1 MATPRTFK
9 TDFSQE
15 TDMDSLFDF
24 SQGTGTTLSPA
35 TTTSTPRYHPM
46 ARTDSRPASTLF
58 DIPEDRPV
66 HFDGPSHE
74 YERFK
79 QQTGVP
85 VNLQPMHHVF
95 QQTFDGFN
103 SGMDGGYN
111 SGIDFGFNS
120 GFDMDSDMGMGMDF
134 NASQTMPAMFFP
146 STGPL
151 DMGQDTDDL
160 IDPLAI
166 GGEEPANNVQRLW
179 PGIHQQ
185 RAQQAAMAKV
195 QQQQA
200 MQQRLPQPVQQ
211 QQQTPMQQQK
221 RTSQSHQQ
229 QPQQTPS
236 KPSAFGH
243 QNDPHTEESISR
255 LLSQMRQNSTVSSIE
270 DANSPGAGGNMS
282 HISRMRKEEE
292 DMDEDERLLASDEG
306 KKLSSKERRQLRNK
320 VSARAFRSR
329 RKGTTCPPHKHT
341 PYLEYI
347 GQLESEIAMK
357 SQECQGLRTENG
369 SLRDENA
376 RYRGLIET
384 LLRHPAFT
392 PFIEDL
398 SHHPTVTAPP
408 PRVQSQQSQSQPQSQ
423 QQQQQDQMSMTP
435 TPVQQEAKPYPD
447 FDASQMQIPS
457 QQSQVGMA
465 ILPETPVD
473 LSMLNLGNRSFNHT
487 NFNFQQPQVYSVL
500 ELPEG
505 PSPLE
510 LRLDLMSGKTDAVED
525 DVEELEEAA
534 EVPQQ
539 LKLDYPVGS
548 FAPAA
553 AIAAVSAP
561 VSDKD
566 DARYVP
572 AATAPLSVVTA
583 AASDVALEECLLGI
597 SSRMRASVRR
607 IRRIAGLGD
616 I

>member
-1 MATPRTFK
+1 
-9 TDFSQE
+9 
-15 TDMDSLFDF
+15 
-24 SQGTGTTLSPA
+24 
-35 TTTSTPRYHPM
+35 
-46 ARTDSRPASTLF
+46 
-58 DIPEDRPV
+58 
-66 HFDGPSHE
+66 
-74 YERFK
+74 
-79 QQTGVP
+79 
-85 VNLQPMHHVF
+85 
-95 QQTFDGFN
+95 
-103 SGMDGGYN
+103 
-111 SGIDFGFNS
+111 
-120 GFDMDSDMGMGMDF
+120 
-134 NASQTMPAMFFP
+134 
-146 STGPL
+146 
-151 DMGQDTDDL
+151 
-160 IDPLAI
+160 
-166 GGEEPANNVQRLW
+166 
-179 PGIHQQ
+179 
-185 RAQQAAMAKV
+185 
-195 QQQQA
+195 
-200 MQQRLPQPVQQ
+200 
-211 QQQTPMQQQK
+211 
-221 RTSQSHQQ
+221 
-229 QPQQTPS
+229 
-236 KPSAFGH
+236 
-243 QNDPHTEESISR
+243 
-255 LLSQMRQNSTVSSIE
+255 
-270 DANSPGAGGNMS
+270 MS

-329 RKGTTCPPHKHT
+329 RKGTTCPPPKHNRKHQLT
-341 PYLEYI
+341 AYLEYI

-398 SHHPTVTAPP
+398 SQHPTVTAPP
-408 PRVQSQQSQSQPQSQ
+408 PRMQSQQSQSQSQSQSQ
-423 QQQQQDQMSMTP
+423 QQQQQGQMSMTP
-435 TPVQQEAKPYPD
+435 TPVQQDAKPYPD

-457 QQSQVGMA
+457 QQKQVGMA

-473 LSMLNLGNRSFNHT
+473 LSMLNLGNRSFNNT

-510 LRLDLMSGKTDAVED
+510 LRLDLMSGKTDAIEDD

-534 EVPQQ
+534 EAPQQ

-553 AIAAVSAP
+553 AVAAVSAP
-561 VSDKD
+561 VNDKD

-572 AATAPLSVVTA
+572 AATAPLSVVTT

-597 SSRMRASVRR
+597 SNRMRASVRR

-616 I
+616 V